1 MNKKM
6 EFYIDISDF
15 PETRNFYET
24 LRSFLT
30 DKEKIKMF
38 YNLSQMG
45 NGNIKKDLKDQSSVD
60 IMKRVSFGLS
70 FQTDRVK
77 ITMTF
82 N

>member
-15 PETRNFYET
+15 PETRNFYDT

-38 YNLSQMG
+38 YNLSRMG
-45 NGNIKKDLKDQSSVD
+45 ASNIDKDLNGQISVD
-60 IMKRVSFGLS
+60 IMKKVSFGLA

-77 ITMTF
+77 ITMSF